1 MLTNI
6 SLLISSV
13 SPDLLC
19 ISLSP
24 LSRSPVYQSPVISWR
39 NLRRVAAVQLL
50 SAHRVACMSPSSPP
64 RCTPW
69 CGGWTTPPPAVL
81 ALAQRPHVA
90 GTKTSRTEA
99 KSDTDMS
106 PEVNEFKQIAD
117 QFIPLVSTVNRW
129 DFLPALR
136 WDFMSN

>member
-1 MLTNI
+1 
-6 SLLISSV
+6 
-13 SPDLLC
+13 
-19 ISLSP
+19 
-24 LSRSPVYQSPVISWR
+24 
-39 NLRRVAAVQLL
+39 
-50 SAHRVACMSPSSPP
+50 MSPSSPP

-69 CGGWTTPPPAVL
+69 CGGWTTPPPA
-81 ALAQRPHVA
+81 RPHVA